1 MSAHELDDEAN
12 QHIVLKERKE
22 VGKPHISK
30 KMRALLKHSGK
41 QVCIKELT
49 RNTEPVAEP
58 EVCVA

>member
-1 MSAHELDDEAN
+1 M
-12 QHIVLKERKE
+12 
-22 VGKPHISK
+22 GKPHISK